1 MNKDVYF
8 TLPRIFNFEK
18 TKFHTKF
25 RQDFSFEWQYRCWWH
40 PMFETVYVGNF
51 SEFMRF
57 GFRFLSFIWPWQ
69 LLYFIF
75 SKVTTLELTLVEP
88 ILESNNRVHLISD
101 LWGRTYIRRLD
112 IYPVHIE
119 LWHHHFLVDSKIK
132 AGIDIVSDLNLKSSY
147 FLSGSILLRL

>member
-1 MNKDVYF
+1 MFYF
-8 TLPRIFNFEK
+8 LVLPYIGDYFEILV
-18 TKFHTKF
+18 TDCNRDCGQLEFLI
-25 RQDFSFEWQYRCWWH
+25 
-40 PMFETVYVGNF
+40 NF

-119 LWHHHFLVDSKIK
+119 LWRHHFLVDSKIK

-147 FLSGSILLRL
+147 FLSGSILLML

>member
-8 TLPRIFNFEK
+8 TLPRIFIFGK

-25 RQDFSFEWQYRCWWH
+25 RQDWVFIWIVIS
-40 PMFETVYVGNF
+40 MLETVYVGNF
-51 SEFMRF
+51 SEFNRF

-69 LLYFIF
+69 LLHFIF

-101 LWGRTYIRRLD
+101 LWGRTYIRSLD

-119 LWHHHFLVDSKIK
+119 LWRHHFLVDSKIK